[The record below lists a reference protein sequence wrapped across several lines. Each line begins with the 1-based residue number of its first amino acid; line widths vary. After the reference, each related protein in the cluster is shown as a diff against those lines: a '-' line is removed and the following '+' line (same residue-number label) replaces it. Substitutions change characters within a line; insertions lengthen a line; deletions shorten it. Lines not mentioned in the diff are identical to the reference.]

1 VTGIAVS
8 IAANIAHSFVPPG
21 ADELARLGVT
31 AAEYRPH
38 GGAVALA
45 VFWPVALLIGIEVVA
60 RTPWRQRLG
69 WNWETVA
76 RLGLVPVAA
85 VAAMVSYL
93 HLSGLLLFYG
103 EGDATSYVGPAA
115 IDGLMILCSGALI
128 ATAGRRREPQS
139 EAEEHYADGFAYGFA
154 DGYDTGR
161 RDSEAAGVASSDPWP
176 DWSLPAVSPVASEP
190 MSPPAVS
197 PVASIDGELVAHLD
211 GRVERVA
218 SGSVASRVS
227 PPPGVAV
234 KLPAEDV
241 PLPFEPDHF
250 ETDPAVLAVE
260 RRLDEEAGDTGVR
273 VGDSRPEVAATERP
287 AVPDV
292 DPADWIMGE
301 RGAGR
306 APSGADVARAYG
318 KADPEGRVSKSDARW
333 GQRQVKRADLRERE
347 QGRTLRAVN

>member
-31 AAEYRPH
+31 AADYRPH

-60 RTPWRQRLG
+60 RTPWRQQLG

-128 ATAGRRREPQS
+128 ATAGRRREP
-139 EAEEHYADGFAYGFA
+139 EPAEEDGDVWPTSWEASRRESLGLA
-154 DGYDTGR
+154 HETATGT
-161 RDSEAAGVASSDPWP
+161 DVASADPWP
-176 DWSLPAVSPVASEP
+176 LYSVPTFGAVASRVSPVASEP
-190 MSPPAVS
+190 VS
-197 PVASIDGELVAHLD
+197 PVASEEVSPPA
-211 GRVERVA
+211 ESVA

-250 ETDPAVLAVE
+250 ETDPVVLAAE
-260 RRLDEEAGDTGVR
+260 RRLDEEAGDPGVR
-273 VGDSRPEVAATERP
+273 VGDSRPDVAATERP

-292 DPADWIMGE
+292 EPVDWIIQE

-306 APSGADVARAYG
+306 APSGADIARAYG

-347 QGRTLRAVN
+347 QGPNLRAVN